1 MTQQTTRATAGRRP
15 GRRGGWF
22 WSRLHFLLRFAGL
35 VGFVA
40 LLVGLVLVRPLD
52 QFYESWRG
60 AYQTLADA
68 ARGAAP
74 ADAWQRAGV
83 YCILGGAAA
92 VLLALLVESA
102 LVLSF
107 VAGRRSLMGFNA
119 VVQVGLAAA
128 LLVGVN
134 VYSFTHRPL
143 RLDCTRAKEFTLP
156 ADVEGE
162 LKKLTA
168 PTTIVVYKLHKSPK
182 DKVDKRYVYDA
193 AAEREIVEQVNDLV
207 QQFRQVGPQF
217 SVVTLDAEDRKFG
230 EKLKAVTEEEGH
242 PRPRLREAID
252 AAQENSIF
260 FYQDTRFERPDG
272 TAEYRDGRV
281 QQLSFDEFY
290 QLDKPA
296 SKAGRGNLVLLP
308 QGGGTSGRGVE
319 TFANKI
325 VHVEQRKPRV
335 GILVVHELLTSEGSQ
350 DSYTLRGLRKVLTS
364 HGFEV
369 RDVVLKKNWGRRR
382 RPPDP
387 AADTLDESKLER
399 VESEIGLLE
408 ADLKTIE
415 AEIKDYQALVA
426 DWTLKPD
433 EDEDR
438 KLDGLSRKYAREL
451 RGGRVTPAGRRRLL
465 EFFQTNLGRRQEDL
479 DETKR
484 DLAEKKKER
493 DRLDTEGVAEGRRLS
508 DVPAKLA
515 NALSDCDLLLIP
527 RVTRNPDPSFDVSN
541 RAHKLSPKQLAEI
554 KQFLRSGRPVFA
566 CLGPIN
572 EPPDEA
578 DPRAAGPAR
587 DDNFEALLAELGIRL
602 PAQTVLF
609 KVDAKEFAD
618 RRPNVFTSTTEDKVP
633 PVDFDSP
640 THAAAG
646 RWFAP
651 GAGALERPNPLRESL
666 RVTAHSV
673 GAGFDLR
680 IRFPRPVYY
689 DPVKPW
695 VPAAEAAGDFGLL
708 ALPMSAGPLAVTARP
723 PRRARTD
730 AAFQATGYFDAAQPW
745 APPAQVASTAGVL
758 TCATA
763 GGPLPALAALPRTRT
778 DPTFLL
784 SGAGWND
791 SEPYPVPGGRRP
803 RYEPPKPDDPAN
815 GTPEEKRRGA
825 FPIGVAVETPVPPG
839 WAPDSPA
846 LVRVAVIGQGDVF
859 TGPELSPAQE
869 RLLLQTTNWLLRR
882 DELLPSAEHQ
892 WRYPRVELTE
902 PAQSLWLWGC
912 RGGMP
917 LACAFL
923 GFVVL
928 LARRVR

>member
-1 MTQQTTRATAGRRP
+1 MTPQTTRSSQGR
-15 GRRGGWF
+15 RRGGWF
-22 WSRLHFLLRFAGL
+22 WSRLHFLLRLAGL
-35 VGFVA
+35 AGFVA
-40 LLVGLVLVRPLD
+40 LLIGLVLARSID
-52 QFYESWRG
+52 QFYASWRV
-60 AYQTLADA
+60 AFQTLADA
-68 ARGAAP
+68 ARGAAT
-74 ADAWQRAGV
+74 ADPWQRAGV
-83 YCILGGAAA
+83 YCILAGAAA
-92 VLLALLVESA
+92 VLLALLVEAA

-107 VAGRRSLMGFNA
+107 VAGRRSLLGFNA

-128 LLVGVN
+128 LLVGIN
-134 VYSFTHRPL
+134 VYSFMHNRPF
-143 RLDCTRAKEFTLP
+143 DCTRAREFTLP
-156 ADVEGE
+156 AKVEDE
-162 LKKLTA
+162 LKTLTV

-182 DKVDKRYVYDA
+182 DKVDKRDVYDA
-193 AAEREIVEQVNDLV
+193 AAEREVVEQVNDLV

-217 SVVTLDAEDRKFG
+217 HVITLDAEDRKFG
-230 EKLKAVTEEEGH
+230 EKLKAVTEEKDH

-252 AAQENSIF
+252 AAQEDSIF
-260 FYQDTRFERPDG
+260 FYRDTRFERPDG

-296 SKAGRGNLVLLP
+296 SKEGRGNLVLLP
-308 QGGGTSGRGVE
+308 QGAGTSGRGVE

-335 GILVVHELLTSEGSQ
+335 GILVVHELLTSEGNR
-350 DSYTLRGLRKVLTS
+350 DYYTLRGLRKVLTS

-369 RDVVLKKNWGRRR
+369 RDVVLKKNWERREL
-382 RPPDP
+382 PPDP

-399 VESEIGLLE
+399 VESEIDLLE
-408 ADLKTIE
+408 GDLKTIA
-415 AEIKDYQALVA
+415 AEIKDYQALVTV
-426 DWTLKPD
+426 WTLGPD
-433 EDEDR
+433 EDEGR
-438 KLDGLSRKYAREL
+438 KLDSLSRKYAREL
-451 RGGRVTPAGRRRLL
+451 RGGRVTPAGRRLLL
-465 EFFQTNLGRRQEDL
+465 ESFRTNLGQRQEDL
-479 DETKR
+479 EETKR
-484 DLAEKKKER
+484 DLEEKKKER
-493 DRLDTEGVAEGRRLS
+493 DRLDTDRVAERRQQS
-508 DVPAKLA
+508 NVSEKLA
-515 NALSDCDLLLIP
+515 DTLSDCDLLLIP
-527 RVTRNPDPSFDVSN
+527 RFTRTPSLDVSN
-541 RAHKLSPKQLAEI
+541 RVHKLSDDQVTEI
-554 KQFLRSGRPVFA
+554 KKFLRRGRPVFA

-572 EPPDEA
+572 EPPDEVGL
-578 DPRAAGPAR
+578 RPARPDR
-587 DDNFEALLAELGIRL
+587 DDNLEALLAELGIRL

-609 KVDAKEFAD
+609 KVDAQEFAD
-618 RRPNVFTSTTEDKVP
+618 RRSNTFTSATEEKVP

-640 THAAAG
+640 AHAAAG
-646 RWFAP
+646 RWFES
-651 GAGALERPNPLRESL
+651 GAGLLERPNPLRESMH
-666 RVTAHSV
+666 VTAHSI

-695 VPAAEAAGDFGLL
+695 VPAAEAASAFGLL
-708 ALPMSAGPLAVTARP
+708 ASPPNVGPLAVTASL
-723 PRRARTD
+723 PRQARTD
-730 AAFQATGYFDAAQPW
+730 AAFQATGYFDAARPW
-745 APPAQVASTAGVL
+745 APPAQAASTVGVL
-758 TCATA
+758 TCAPA

-784 SGAGWND
+784 SGVGWND

-803 RYEPPKPDDPAN
+803 RYEPPKPDDPAK

-825 FPIGVAVETPVPPG
+825 FPIGVAVEVPVPAD
-839 WAPDSPA
+839 WAPDSPK

-869 RLLLQTTNWLLRR
+869 RLLLQTTNWLLHR
-882 DELLPSAEHQ
+882 DELLPTAEHQ

-902 PAQSLWLWGC
+902 PARSLWLWGC